1 MHAGLTQACAG
12 AMIDAGVEAA
22 WVKAD
27 FANIDELFAGELGP
41 VP

>member
-1 MHAGLTQACAG
+1 
-12 AMIDAGVEAA
+12 MIDAGVEAA

-27 FANIDELFAGELGP
+27 SENIDELFAGELGP